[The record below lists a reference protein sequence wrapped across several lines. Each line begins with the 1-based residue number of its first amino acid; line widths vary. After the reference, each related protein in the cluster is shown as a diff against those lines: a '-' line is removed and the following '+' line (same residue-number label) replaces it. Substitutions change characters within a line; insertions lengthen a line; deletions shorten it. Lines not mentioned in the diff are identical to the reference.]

1 MSWSCPLKIIT
12 GRREFVSGFTG
23 SCSIHQF
30 KVYIASSSRVLL
42 QFFQRLALI
51 RKNEALL
58 WMDGRYFFQAGQELS
73 AEWKLM
79 RIGEDPAVDIW
90 MADNLPKEASI
101 GVDPWCISIDT
112 AQRWEVCFC
121 QKASE
126 AGSNHKRFGRSVADK
141 LKDVRKK
148 PVQEQ
153 AQDSI
158 FSFFRMVYSYLKEVH
173 NKFFQNGLFVPLLE
187 VFQKCLGIIFT
198 AIDEVAWLYN
208 IRGSD
213 VAYCSI
219 VHAFSIVTS
228 NSAFIYVGMRKV
240 SVEVTV
246 SSDVT
251 LLATDELDTVSTA
264 KVDLA
269 ETEVR
274 KITSETDKSVNGEHK
289 AEENSNDLIW
299 ADPKKC
305 CYALYAKLNPDKV
318 LLQQSPLALAKALKV
333 VSLNSVELDGLK
345 KAHIRD
351 GAAVVQYLVWLDKKM
366 QDIYGASGYFLE
378 KDSVKKEKHFW
389 KAITQ
394 LANHGMLFVP
404 AGKLLITCCDSK
416 KKNPSKE
423 TEKTELYKMEDTLSA
438 LRSLMLSQS
447 PPLDALVVPSED
459 YHQSEYVSARDKRR
473 EFVSGFTGS
482 AGLALI
488 TKNEAL
494 LWTDGRYFL
503 QAEQE
508 LSAQWKLMRIGE
520 DPAVDIWMA
529 DNLPKEA
536 SIGVDPWCISI
547 DTAQRWERAFAEKQ
561 QKLVPTSK
569 NLVDEVWI
577 NRPQPQINAVIVH
590 PLKFAGRS
598 VADKLKDLRKKL
610 VHEQARGIIFTAL
623 DEVAWLYNIRGSDV
637 AYCPVVHAF
646 AIVTS
651 NSAFIYV
658 DKRKVSVE
666 VQAHLVENGIEI
678 REYTAVSSDTT
689 LLATDEL
696 DSVSTAKVA
705 LAETEVRKIPNE
717 TAKHANGEH
726 QAEENSNDLIWADP
740 GSCCYALYAKL
751 NPDTVLLHQSPLALA
766 KALKNSVE
774 LDGLKKA
781 HIRDG
786 AAVVQ
791 YLVWLDKKMQD
802 ILGASGYFLEND
814 SVKKEK
820 HLQSLKLTE
829 VTVSDQLE
837 GFRASKEHFRG
848 LSFPTISSVGPNAA
862 IIHYS
867 PKAETCAE
875 LDPDKIYLFD
885 SGAQYLDGTTDIT
898 RTVHFGKPST
908 HEKACYT
915 AVLKGHIALG
925 NARFPNGTNG
935 HSLDILARIP
945 LWKDGLDYRHGT
957 GHGIGSYLNV
967 HEGPHLISFRPQ
979 ARNVPLQSSMTV
991 TDEPGYYEDGEFG
1004 IRLEN
1009 VLIVKEAGTN
1019 FNFGDRGYLSFE
1031 HITWAPYQ
1039 TKLIDLNLLCP
1050 EEIDWLNSYHST
1062 CRDILAPYL
1071 NEVENAWLKKA
1082 TEPVAWSIDDDDGA
1096 GVFPLKQKYHVIG
1109 VCKGLVCLIA
1119 KTREDSTTFS
1129 VRFYNSATRFSYEHL
1144 KISHWILMYGNR
1156 EVMLMGDKSELEL
1169 VLYSGRDDKVK
1180 PMMLVA
1186 NISEWEH
1193 VLLLLCNVTS
1203 NYVQSLV
1210 LPYHV

>member
-1 MSWSCPLKIIT
+1 
-12 GRREFVSGFTG
+12 
-23 SCSIHQF
+23 
-30 KVYIASSSRVLL
+30 
-42 QFFQRLALI
+42 
-51 RKNEALL
+51 
-58 WMDGRYFFQAGQELS
+58 
-73 AEWKLM
+73 
-79 RIGEDPAVDIW
+79 
-90 MADNLPKEASI
+90 
-101 GVDPWCISIDT
+101 
-112 AQRWEVCFC
+112 
-121 QKASE
+121 
-126 AGSNHKRFGRSVADK
+126 
-141 LKDVRKK
+141 
-148 PVQEQ
+148 
-153 AQDSI
+153 
-158 FSFFRMVYSYLKEVH
+158 
-173 NKFFQNGLFVPLLE
+173 
-187 VFQKCLGIIFT
+187 
-198 AIDEVAWLYN
+198 
-208 IRGSD
+208 
-213 VAYCSI
+213 
-219 VHAFSIVTS
+219 
-228 NSAFIYVGMRKV
+228 
-240 SVEVTV
+240 
-246 SSDVT
+246 
-251 LLATDELDTVSTA
+251 
-264 KVDLA
+264 
-269 ETEVR
+269 
-274 KITSETDKSVNGEHK
+274 
-289 AEENSNDLIW
+289 
-299 ADPKKC
+299 
-305 CYALYAKLNPDKV
+305 
-318 LLQQSPLALAKALKV
+318 
-333 VSLNSVELDGLK
+333 
-345 KAHIRD
+345 
-351 GAAVVQYLVWLDKKM
+351 
-366 QDIYGASGYFLE
+366 
-378 KDSVKKEKHFW
+378 
-389 KAITQ
+389 
-394 LANHGMLFVP
+394 
-404 AGKLLITCCDSK
+404 
-416 KKNPSKE
+416 
-423 TEKTELYKMEDTLSA
+423 MEDTLSA

-482 AGLALI
+482 AASIGLGFKLPPVSAFSCNCFNSTYRVLSIQLIGSRGSLALI

-705 LAETEVRKIPNE
+705 LAETE
-717 TAKHANGEH
+717 
-726 QAEENSNDLIWADP
+726 
-740 GSCCYALYAKL
+740 
-751 NPDTVLLHQSPLALA
+751 
-766 KALKNSVE
+766 NSVE

-885 SGAQYLDGTTDIT
+885 SGAQ
-898 RTVHFGKPST
+898 
-908 HEKACYT
+908 
-915 AVLKGHIALG
+915 VLKGHIALG

-1082 TEPVAWSIDDDDGA
+1082 TEPVGA
-1096 GVFPLKQKYHVIG
+1096 
-1109 VCKGLVCLIA
+1109 
-1119 KTREDSTTFS
+1119 
-1129 VRFYNSATRFSYEHL
+1129 
-1144 KISHWILMYGNR
+1144 
-1156 EVMLMGDKSELEL
+1156 
-1169 VLYSGRDDKVK
+1169 
-1180 PMMLVA
+1180 
-1186 NISEWEH
+1186 
-1193 VLLLLCNVTS
+1193 
-1203 NYVQSLV
+1203 
-1210 LPYHV
+1210 